1 MPLKLLKEIF
11 QFFFPSLCVICENL
25 RESEF
30 LCKSCLE
37 LILRARIHPPFCQ
50 KCGRNLKRHR
60 CKKNLKYID
69 GVYAIFNYTD
79 KIKDL
84 IETYKFKRYKRLS
97 EFFVP
102 FIVEHIEKFIPE
114 FDVIIPV
121 PLHPS
126 RKRERGFNQIELIL
140 DGLHKRID
148 ISYRKD
154 ILIRIKPTK
163 SQARIKNNEK
173 RKDNVKD
180 AFVVIKKED
189 IKNKRILLVDDVFT
203 TGSTL
208 EECAKAL
215 KEKGAFE
222 VYALCIATGS

>member
-1 MPLKLLKEIF
+1 MFLRLLKELS
-11 QFFFPSLCVICENL
+11 QFFFPPLCFTCDNLKEN
-25 RESEF
+25 EF
-30 LCKSCLE
+30 FCKDCFE
-37 LILRARIHPPFCQ
+37 LILRARIHPPFCK

-60 CKKNLKYID
+60 CKTRLRYID
-69 GVYAIFNYTD
+69 EVYAIFNYTD

-84 IETYKFKRYKRLS
+84 IETYKFKRYTRLS
-97 EFFVP
+97 EFFAP
-102 FIVEHIEKFIPE
+102 FVMEHIEKFIPE

-140 DGLHKRID
+140 DKVCERMEIN
-148 ISYRKD
+148 YRKD

-163 SQARIKNNEK
+163 SQAKIKDDKK
-173 RKDNVKD
+173 RKDNVKN
-180 AFVVIKKED
+180 AFIVIKKDD
-189 IKNKRILLVDDVFT
+189 IKNRKVLIVDDVFT

-208 EECAKAL
+208 EECAKAV
-215 KEKGAFE
+215 KEKGALE